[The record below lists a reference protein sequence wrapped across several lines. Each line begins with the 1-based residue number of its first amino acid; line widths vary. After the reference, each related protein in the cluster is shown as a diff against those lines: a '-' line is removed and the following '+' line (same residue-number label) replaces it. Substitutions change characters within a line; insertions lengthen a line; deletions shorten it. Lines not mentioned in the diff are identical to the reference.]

1 MRADPP
7 GEPGPAGG
15 TRQQERR
22 DGPVSGLPG
31 PVGAVRLSPA
41 ADPAERFRHL
51 RRGGSGGGQDRTRA
65 VLAEDSALFREGLTR
80 LLTDAGYHV
89 VATAADAGELL
100 LQVRGHRPDVVV
112 TDIRMPPTHTNEGLV
127 AALQIRSETPDVAV
141 VVLSQY
147 VETTYAVKLLGD
159 NPRGVGYLLKD
170 RVANSQ
176 ELCEAIQRVVNGGS
190 VIDPEVVAELLG
202 RRRGHDPVGEL
213 TDRERE
219 ILSLMA
225 EGRSNQAI
233 CERLYLSSRTVE
245 THVAHIFTKLGL
257 PLSTDD
263 HRRVLAV
270 LAYLR
275 S

>member
-7 GEPGPAGG
+7 GPAEPARVARPIPGVGPAG
-15 TRQQERR
+15 
-22 DGPVSGLPG
+22 
-31 PVGAVRLSPA
+31 
-41 ADPAERFRHL
+41 RFRHP
-51 RRGGSGGGQDRTRA
+51 RRGGPGGAPGSARA

-80 LLTDAGYHV
+80 LLTDAGYDV

-100 LQVRGHRPDVVV
+100 RQVRGHRPDVVV
-112 TDIRMPPTHTNEGLV
+112 TDIRMPPTHTTEGLA
-127 AALQIRSETPDVAV
+127 AALQIRREFPGVAV
-141 VVLSQY
+141 LVLSQY

-170 RVANSQ
+170 RVANSR
-176 ELCEAIQRVVNGGS
+176 ELCEAIQRVLRGGS

-202 RRRGHDPVGEL
+202 RRRDRDPVAEL
-213 TDRERE
+213 TDRERQ
-219 ILSLMA
+219 ILALMA

-233 CERLYLSSRTVE
+233 CERLILSSRTVE
-245 THVAHIFTKLGL
+245 THVAHIFTKLAL
-257 PLSTDD
+257 PPSTDD

>member
-1 MRADPP
+1 MRADPSD
-7 GEPGPAGG
+7 GPGPTGG
-15 TRQQERR
+15 PAEPTAVARPIPQA
-22 DGPVSGLPG
+22 GPV
-31 PVGAVRLSPA
+31 
-41 ADPAERFRHL
+41 ERPR
-51 RRGGSGGGQDRTRA
+51 RERGGRAPGSTRA

-80 LLTDAGYHV
+80 LLTDAGYDV
-89 VATAADAGELL
+89 VAAAADAGELL
-100 LQVRGHRPDVVV
+100 LQVRGHRPDVVI

-127 AALQIRSETPDVAV
+127 AALQIRSEFPHVAV
-141 VVLSQY
+141 MVLSQY

-176 ELCEAIQRVVNGGS
+176 ELCEAIQRVVQGGS

-202 RRRGHDPVGEL
+202 RRRERDPVQEL
-213 TDRERE
+213 TDRERQ
-219 ILSLMA
+219 ILALMA

-233 CERLYLSSRTVE
+233 CERLYLSTRTIE

-257 PLSTDD
+257 PPSTDD

>member
-1 MRADPP
+1 MMRADPP
-7 GEPGPAGG
+7 GPAEPARAARPIPQAGPAGRSRHPRHG
-15 TRQQERR
+15 
-22 DGPVSGLPG
+22 GPGGAPG
-31 PVGAVRLSPA
+31 SA
-41 ADPAERFRHL
+41 
-51 RRGGSGGGQDRTRA
+51 RA

-80 LLTDAGYHV
+80 LLTDAGYDV
-89 VATAADAGELL
+89 VATAADADALL
-100 LQVRGHRPDVVV
+100 RQVRGHRPDVVV
-112 TDIRMPPTHTNEGLV
+112 TDIRMPPTHTTEGLA
-127 AALQIRSETPDVAV
+127 AALQIRREFPGVAV
-141 VVLSQY
+141 MVLSQY

-176 ELCEAIQRVVNGGS
+176 ELCEAIQRVIRGGS

-202 RRRGHDPVGEL
+202 RRRDRDPVAEL
-213 TDRERE
+213 TGRERQ
-219 ILSLMA
+219 ILALMA

-233 CERLYLSSRTVE
+233 CERLILSARTVE

-257 PLSTDD
+257 PPSTDD